1 VSATVAVGGCEFVSN
16 VVRTAHGDDL
26 VRYLAR
32 WVGVPAVLP
41 A

>member
-1 VSATVAVGGCEFVSN
+1 
-16 VVRTAHGDDL
+16 VRTAHGDDL